1 MFAPIHKSVVI
12 RVGFV
17 IVVNALIG
25 YLLDDLLGFLA
36 LNYGLY
42 PNTIIIRFIVVI
54 FSLATSFWAFLPRF
68 PINMEKKS
76 SLGFIRCYFCCTD
89 KYQCFLN
96 CNPKKLNIET
106 SELFLTPIFQ
116 VVCREKYVMPVYEG
130 CATFTCFDFKQAD
143 NYRAC

>member
-68 PINMEKKS
+68 PINMEKNQALVLLGVIFVALINISVFSIVTLKS
-76 SLGFIRCYFCCTD
+76 
-89 KYQCFLN
+89 
-96 CNPKKLNIET
+96 
-106 SELFLTPIFQ
+106 
-116 VVCREKYVMPVYEG
+116 
-130 CATFTCFDFKQAD
+130 
-143 NYRAC
+143 